1 MTFTERFYPLYN
13 GIQDDMQIAR
23 QAWQELTESGD
34 MSFAQL
40 ISLHNKIDQLYT
52 ILVEM
57 EKAWCAYCA
66 VHDAVQK
73 LKYELAESILER
85 LYLEELA
92 PIEAAYAELL
102 QKVEVVK

>member
-1 MTFTERFYPLYN
+1 M
-13 GIQDDMQIAR
+13 
-23 QAWQELTESGD
+23 ELTESGD

-66 VHDAVQK
+66 VYDEAQK
-73 LKYELAESILER
+73 TGYELAVNVVER
-85 LYLEELA
+85 ICLEELG
-92 PIEAAYAELL
+92 PIEAAYTELS
-102 QKVEVVK
+102 K